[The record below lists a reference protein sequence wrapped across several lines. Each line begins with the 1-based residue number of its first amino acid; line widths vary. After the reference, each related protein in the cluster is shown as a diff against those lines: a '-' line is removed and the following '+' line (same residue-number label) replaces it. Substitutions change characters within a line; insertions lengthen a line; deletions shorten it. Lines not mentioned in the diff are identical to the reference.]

1 MRRASSRITA
11 EPATDTD
18 IDGRLLEMDF
28 VSPVTTSSW
37 LTGVKAP
44 CGLCVSTP
52 HKLKNPL
59 NAGQR
64 RGMGAVFLQNK
75 IRKQERWLGKQLALG
90 IQNERNNLLF
100 PPGYVLSLVRLAPK
114 AFDGDNLQA
123 AFKSVRDGIAAHFGF
138 DDGSAHCWWEY
149 RQEKSKEY
157 LIRVELYCQMCWMKA
172 EYGATGFEPG
182 GRRIVSEGRH

>member
-1 MRRASSRITA
+1 MRRATSRSTA
-11 EPATDTD
+11 KPAIEKEETFE
-18 IDGRLLEMDF
+18 LSEMDF
-28 VSPVTTSSW
+28 ATAVTSSSR
-37 LTGVKAP
+37 LTGVIAP
-44 CGLCVSTP
+44 CGICVSVP

-75 IRKQERWLGKQLALG
+75 IRKHERWLGKQLALG

-100 PPGYVLSLVRLAPK
+100 PTGYVLSLVRMAPK

-123 AFKSVRDGIAAHFGF
+123 AFKSVRDGIADHFGF

-182 GRRIVSEGRH
+182 GRRTVFSGTH